1 MNRPAPAG
9 TKLVIYASHRFTL
22 WRPPVEL
29 AEKLQRRWPQLRVLH
44 LTREHDALTREI
56 TDTDIFVGIYLR
68 PEQFQSA
75 RRLKWVHCTAA
86 GVAQWMFPE
95 LRNSGIVLTNASGV
109 HAIPMAE
116 HVIGMMIALAHDF
129 HGAMRYQLRNQW
141 AQQEMWDTPQ
151 RPRELAGSVV
161 LVVGFG
167 AVGRAIAER
176 LRPFGVTVWAVTRSG
191 QADPALAARIFSAS
205 ELDSALPD
213 ADFVVLATPQT
224 PETRHLIGERQLALM
239 KPSAFLINVA
249 RGSLVDEVALIAALE
264 RRVIAGAGLDVTEQE
279 PLPSSSPLW
288 SLENVLITPH
298 TSGNSIQLWE
308 REGELLL
315 DNLERWFSGRP
326 LRNEVNLARG
336 Y

>member
-9 TKLVIYASHRFTL
+9 TKLLVYASHRFTL

-29 AEKLQRRWPQLRVLH
+29 AETIQRRWPQLRVLH
-44 LTREHDALTREI
+44 LTRADDVTREI
-56 TDTDIFVGIYLR
+56 PDTDIFAGIYLR
-68 PEQFQSA
+68 AEQFQSA

-86 GVAQWMFPE
+86 GVAQLMFPE

-129 HGAMRYQLRNQW
+129 HGAMRYQFRKQW
-141 AQQEMWDTPQ
+141 AQQEMWDAPQ
-151 RPRELAGSVV
+151 RPREVAGSVV
-161 LVVGFG
+161 LLVGFG
-167 AVGRAIAER
+167 AVGRAVAER
-176 LRPFGVTVWAVTRSG
+176 LRPFDVTVWAVTRSG
-191 QADPALAARIFSAS
+191 QADPALTARIFSAA
-205 ELDSALPD
+205 ELDSALPG
-213 ADFVVLATPQT
+213 ADFVVLAAPQT
-224 PETRHLIGERQLALM
+224 PETHHLIGERQLALM
-239 KPSAFLINVA
+239 KPSACLINVA
-249 RGSLVDEVALIAALE
+249 RGSLVDEAALIAALE

-315 DNLERWFSGRP
+315 DNLDRWFGGRP
-326 LRNEVNLARG
+326 LRNQVDLTRG